1 MVEKTYRI
9 GEVASMLGLKSYVLR
24 FWETEFSQID
34 PLRTDKG
41 QRVYT
46 ESHVALLKRIK
57 YLLHEKGMT
66 IEGARRMLRMAKSPH
81 WEDPLGEELGLDKEQ
96 KEQIHAQVLALQ
108 AQVKAM
114 QADDGDVPT
123 QAALPNVLPKIKA
136 QPKIIKK
143 SPKILRI
150 RLSDDVVPQSQQSE
164 DTQLLTGKQ
173 NTPTDQ
179 SHLVPMPTAERWN
192 ETHEFLESVRKELQH
207 MRTMLYGLTR
217 PSLLD

>member
-66 IEGARRMLRMAKSPH
+66 IEGARRMLRMSKSPH
-81 WEDPLGEELGLDKEQ
+81 WEDPLGEELGLEKEQ
-96 KEQIHAQVLALQ
+96 KAQIHEQVLALQ

-114 QADDGDVPT
+114 QNEEDDVPT
-123 QAALPNVLPKIKA
+123 QASLPNVLPKITP
-136 QPKIIKK
+136 QPKVIKK
-143 SPKILRI
+143 SPRILRV
-150 RLSDDVVPQSQQSE
+150 RLSDDTMPTSTQSKE
-164 DTQLLTGKQ
+164 EPLLTPQK
-173 NTPTDQ
+173 NASADQ
-179 SHLVPMPTAERWN
+179 SHLVPMPTAESWN
-192 ETHEFLESVRKELQH
+192 ETHGLLEDVRKELQH

-217 PSLLD
+217 PSLLG